1 MSHSWLWA
9 ILGGALIGAASGGLM
24 LGLGRIAGISGVFG
38 GLVKPLNG
46 DWCWRLAFVAGMMV
60 AGAVAPLTGAWT
72 PPASTQPLLQLIG
85 AGLLVGTG
93 TALANGCTSGHGIC
107 GLALMSTRSLV
118 AVASFLGTG
127 IAMTFVL
134 RHSSAVIQ
142 FFGGA

>member
-9 ILGGALIGAASGGLM
+9 ILGGALIGVASGGLM

-38 GLVKPLNG
+38 GLVKPVNG
-46 DWCWRLAFVAGMMV
+46 DWGWRLAFVAGMLV
-60 AGAVAPLTGAWT
+60 AGAVATLTGTWT
-72 PPASTQPLLQLIG
+72 PPASTQPLLLVIG
-85 AGLLVGTG
+85 AGFLVGIG

-127 IAMTFVL
+127 IAMTFML
-134 RHSSAVIQ
+134 RHSSAVVQ

>member
-9 ILGGALIGAASGGLM
+9 ILGGALIGVASGGLM

-38 GLVKPLNG
+38 GLVKPVNG
-46 DWCWRLAFVAGMMV
+46 DWGWRLAFVAGMLV
-60 AGAVAPLTGAWT
+60 AGAVATLTGAWT

-118 AVASFLGTG
+118 AVVSFLATG
-127 IAMTFVL
+127 IAITFVL
-134 RHSSAVIQ
+134 RHSIAVAH